1 MKQNVLCV
9 IFISFS
15 SSFSPSF
22 FFFFDVKYFL
32 GSKDRGIIQE
42 FYVIIILGDVI

>member
-1 MKQNVLCV
+1 MRD
-9 IFISFS
+9 FYFFFFFFFSF
-15 SSFSPSF
+15 F